1 MKLLKKAGI
10 SLIHLGLN
18 KNNHFDLND
27 ILKKINTIGV
37 NHLLVEGGKVD
48 WAAHG
53 NDIAGLIFDQI
64 AFDEA
69 IKTAARKDRPLLGIC
84 LGMQLLM
91 DSSMEHGV
99 HRGLELI
106 PGTVMSIPTNNH
118 ASKKR
123 KIPHIGWNSLLY
135 GSSVGNWAH
144 TCLDQTVTGA
154 FCYFVHSFMVIPDD
168 SDNVLAKCDYMEQ
181 PIVAAIRKDNVTG
194 LQFHPELSGSVGLS
208 ILRRFFETKWKM

>member
-1 MKLLKKAGI
+1 MRALSWVGVDALSTKDPGQIEKADRIVLPGVGAFGTAMNEIHRLGI
-10 SLIHLGLN
+10 
-18 KNNHFDLND
+18 
-27 ILKKINTIGV
+27 
-37 NHLLVEGGKVD
+37 
-48 WAAHG
+48 
-53 NDIAGLIFDQI
+53 
-64 AFDEA
+64 DEA